1 MRGSQ
6 LAVALDV
13 VTIVGGSAV
22 FVAEREQDDFQAC
35 RRRRPCYG
43 VGRRPG
49 EKERFMGAVRIVAAI
64 AAVVGW
70 AGLLLQYVIFAERVG
85 LGLATWR
92 YLGFFTILSN
102 IGAASIAT
110 AIALRRQDWLTGAR
124 ARLMGLT
131 AIVTVGFVYS
141 LLLRSTWN
149 PTGLQKLA
157 DAALHDWTPILFAIV
172 WAITP
177 HGDLKW
183 RDMTW
188 ALTPPA
194 IYLVYALGR
203 GAIDGWYPYYFL
215 NPTLQT
221 TSELGVSIL
230 GTLAVFA
237 IVAGSGIA
245 IDRRL
250 AARGSLAAS

>member
-1 MRGSQ
+1 VNK
-6 LAVALDV
+6 A
-13 VTIVGGSAV
+13 
-22 FVAEREQDDFQAC
+22 F
-35 RRRRPCYG
+35 YG
-43 VGRRPG
+43 VHL
-49 EKERFMGAVRIVAAI
+49 RIVAGI

-70 AGLLLQYVIFAERVG
+70 AALVLQYAIFADRVG
-85 LGLATWR
+85 VGLATWR
-92 YLGFFTILSN
+92 FVGFFTVLSN
-102 IGAASIAT
+102 IGIACIAT
-110 AIALRRQDWLTGAR
+110 AIALGRRNRLTGAR

-141 LLLRSTWN
+141 ILLRSTWN

-157 DAALHDWTPILFAIV
+157 DAALHDWTPILFSV
-172 WAITP
+172 LWALMP
-177 HGDLKW
+177 HGELRWRDLK
-183 RDMTW
+183 W

-194 IYLVYALGR
+194 IYLAYALGR

-221 TSELGVSIL
+221 AAELGLSIA

-250 AARGSLAAS
+250 AGPTSEGGDNEG